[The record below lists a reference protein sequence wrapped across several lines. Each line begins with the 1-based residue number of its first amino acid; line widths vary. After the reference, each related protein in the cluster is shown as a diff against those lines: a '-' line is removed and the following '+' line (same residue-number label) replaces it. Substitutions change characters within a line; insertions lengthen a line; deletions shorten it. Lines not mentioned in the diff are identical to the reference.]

1 MVAYYLK
8 CIEHTESK
16 NLKVA
21 KKKTKKK
28 RKNNDFTKMCNV
40 R

>member
-16 NLKVA
+16 NLKVV
-21 KKKTKKK
+21 KKKQKK
-28 RKNNDFTKMCNV
+28 RKNNDFIKI
-40 R
+40 